1 MKYRIVSDS
10 TSNLPELPGDIE
22 YRTVP
27 LKILADGREFVDEIG
42 LDVEEMVN
50 AVEHAS
56 KTSTSCPTAKN
67 TSRRMKAQTASLR

>member
-56 KTSTSCPTAKN
+56 KTSTSSIRTPNCPG
-67 TSRRMKAQTASLR
+67 R